1 MGMLENIAGNLS
13 GALGSGA
20 PKGDLLQE
28 VMGLLTSR
36 QAGGL
41 GGLVE
46 QFKAKGLGNIVNS
59 WVGTGQN
66 MPISP
71 GQVQQGLG
79 ADVVSQIAAKVG
91 IPADQASALLA
102 RILPQAVDRL
112 TPEGQIPQGD
122 IGQGAMKILGSLFK

>member
-1 MGMLENIAGNLS
+1 MGLLDNIAGKAL
-13 GALGSGA
+13 GALGGDA
-20 PKGDLLQE
+20 QKGVLLQE
-28 VMGLLTSR
+28 VVGLLTS
-36 QAGGL
+36 QQVGGL

-46 QFKAKGLGNIVNS
+46 QFKSKGLGDIVNS

-79 ADVVSQIAAKVG
+79 ADVVNQLATKAG

-102 RILPQAVDRL
+102 RFLPQAIDRL
-112 TPEGQIPQGD
+112 TPGGQVPQGNLAQQA
-122 IGQGAMKILGSLFK
+122 IKILGGLSG